1 MLAVS
6 VVICTLNPRSD
17 YLARVLQALRAQEL
31 PMARWELLLVDNGST
46 HPLCSSVDLSW
57 HPSGRHVR
65 EDTVGLTS
73 ARLRGIRE
81 SQGDLLVFVD
91 DDNVLAP
98 DYLSVAIA
106 IAEASPHLGV
116 FGAGTIEGEFEAE
129 PPSEIRRHVRALAL
143 RTVARAN
150 WSNNTQ
156 DRDTVPWGPGLCV
169 KRRVAS
175 AYRPLLDNLAVDDLI
190 DRKGEFLFGN
200 GDVAFSWA
208 ATTCDLGFGVF
219 PRLCVR
225 HLISRHRVMHRYFL
239 RLAEESTYSASVL
252 DYRWDGILPSSEPG
266 WLERI
271 VRIGLRGARRGIFAM
286 RYGLAVDKGMG
297 RARAYIRQC
306 HLQPLSRT
314 HAEPGDQLRW
324 SEQLGS
330 HPRAADAVVLEPE
343 AGHR

>member
-46 HPLCSSVDLSW
+46 HPLCSTVDLSW

-65 EDTVGLTS
+65 EDTVGLTP

-81 SQGDLLVFVD
+81 SEGELLVFVD

-98 DYLSVAIA
+98 NYLSVAVA
-106 IAEASPHLGV
+106 IAAESPHLGV
-116 FGAGTIEGEFEAE
+116 FGAGTIEGEFEAT
-129 PPSEIRRHVRALAL
+129 PPSEIWRHIRALAL
-143 RTVARAN
+143 RTVPGDS

-156 DRDTVPWGPGLCV
+156 DRDSVPWGPGLCV

-175 AYRPLLDNLAVDDLI
+175 AYSPLLDKLGVADLV
-190 DRKGEFLFGN
+190 DRKGERLFGN

-208 ATTCDLGFGVF
+208 AVTCGLGFGVF
-219 PRLCVR
+219 PRLCVE
-225 HLISRHRVMHRYFL
+225 HLISRHRVTHRYFL
-239 RLAEESTYSASVL
+239 RLALESTFSAGVL
-252 DYRWDGILPSSEPG
+252 DYRWGGILPSSDAG
-266 WLERI
+266 WLERT
-271 VRIGLRGARRGIFAM
+271 VRIGLKGARRGIFAM
-286 RYGLAVDKGMG
+286 RYSWAVDQGVAQ
-297 RARAYIRQC
+297 ARDYIRQH
-306 HLQPLSRT
+306 HLEPLSRLV
-314 HAEPGDQLRW
+314 ADSVDLRRC
-324 SEQLGS
+324 SGPVGS
-330 HPRAADAVVLEPE
+330 NARAADAVVLKPE